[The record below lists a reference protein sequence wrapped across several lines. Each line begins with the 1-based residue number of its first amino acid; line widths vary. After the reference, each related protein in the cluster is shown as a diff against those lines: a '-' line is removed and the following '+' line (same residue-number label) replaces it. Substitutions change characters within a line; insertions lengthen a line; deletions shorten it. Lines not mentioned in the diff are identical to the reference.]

1 MKERFWTELS
11 NKRCQCWREVGWG
24 KRLSVHGVIIC
35 KIYLYVFIGLNG
47 CHGNLVKG
55 LMKPQCGHEEML
67 NLSSLEYQQH
77 ITFIDQM

>member
-1 MKERFWTELS
+1 MLEGS
-11 NKRCQCWREVGWG
+11 GVGWG

-35 KIYLYVFIGLNG
+35 KLCLYVFIGLNG

-55 LMKPQCGHEEML
+55 LMKPQCGHGEMV